1 VRVRNW
7 AGQNIALSPVRPAGL
22 KPAVSLDIAE
32 YDSAGRTDLEVY
44 VPAAVNNNGE
54 HFNTF
59 PITP

>member
-1 VRVRNW
+1 
-7 AGQNIALSPVRPAGL
+7 VRPAGL

-44 VPAAVNNNGE
+44 VPAAVHNNGE